1 MKNKGLIITL
11 IIILFIIIIGLI
23 AFLYL
28 SLSGKLNF
36 QLGLKN
42 WGTKSSN
49 IIFDTSYELDSIDN
63 LEILSSTGDIN
74 FEESTDGR
82 IRIVAYGQ
90 NDNNLKVTLNEN
102 KLKVDY
108 SEYKN
113 VSIGFNFN
121 SYINDIIVY
130 IPKDYSKEINIDADY
145 GDIEMIDLENATIN
159 IKEDC
164 GSLKL
169 GKVKNISIENDYGDV
184 EIGEILNKFTIEAE
198 CGDVKIDKVQIA
210 ENSYI
215 KSNYGDVKIKE
226 TNDIYIDAKTDF
238 GDTKINT
245 NNRHSEITLKI
256 EADCGDIKIEN
267 Y

>member
-28 SLSGKLNF
+28 SLSGKINF
-36 QLGLKN
+36 QLGFKN

-63 LEILSSTGDIN
+63 LEILSSAGNIK
-74 FEESTDGR
+74 FEESEDSK
-82 IRIVAYGQ
+82 IRVVAYGQ
-90 NDNNLKVTLNEN
+90 NDNDLKVTLNEN
-102 KLKVDY
+102 TLKVDY
-108 SEYKN
+108 SEHKN
-113 VSIGFNFN
+113 VNIGFNF
-121 SYINDIIVY
+121 YINDIIVY
-130 IPKDYSKEINIDADY
+130 IPKNYSKEINIDADY
-145 GDIEMIDLENATIN
+145 DDIEMIDLENATIN
-159 IKEDC
+159 IKGDC
-164 GSLKL
+164 GSVKL

-184 EIGEILNKFTIEAE
+184 EIGEILNKFTIESQ

-215 KSNYGDVKIKE
+215 KSDYGNVKIKE

-245 NNRHSEITLKI
+245 NNRHSEVTLKI

-267 Y
+267 